1 MPSSFEQ
8 LGLHNSP
15 WAGTL
20 LVFPALSAS
29 WRDLALVDLPWP
41 WCISK
46 ANVAQYLSIVYERL
60 CVPLS
65 RVSGGSTRLLCGRH
79 LAARADAIA
88 RPRAAGSEKLVRPST
103 GSLAGLTRYMTCAV
117 FFFAAAA
124 SSDVLDHHRRERE
137 QNAR

>member
-65 RVSGGSTRLLCGRH
+65 RVSGGSTRRALCGRH

-88 RPRAAGSEKLVRPST
+88 RLSEKLVRPST

-117 FFFAAAA
+117 LQRA
-124 SSDVLDHHRRERE
+124 
-137 QNAR
+137 QQQQQ

>member
-41 WCISK
+41 WYISK

-88 RPRAAGSEKLVRPST
+88 RLSEKFVRPST

-117 FFFAAAA
+117 FLFASAA